1 MKTEPKASL
10 EPTIMKIPAIISTI
24 ALIVSIG
31 AGYVAYDASSRT
43 SKAEIND
50 LVDAR
55 LAAREL
61 KFVQA
66 YAPRFREMF
75 VAMDDPEYGAHWNP
89 KTLEELVAPLVKIT
103 SGMTP
108 ESK

>member
-1 MKTEPKASL
+1 MKTLP
-10 EPTIMKIPAIISTI
+10 IISAI
-24 ALIVSIG
+24 ALFVSLG
-31 AGYVAYDASSRT
+31 AGYLAFKASSET
-43 SKAEIND
+43 SEAKINA

-66 YAPRFREMF
+66 YAPRLREMF
-75 VAMDDPEYGAHWNP
+75 VAMDDSEYGSDWDP

-103 SGMTP
+103 SGMTS
-108 ESK
+108 ESE